1 MKYILTESQV
11 EKIYESFSIE
21 DLKNWFKYIFKLDKE
36 KHLGADSYNRYLMIK
51 AFQKYVDLIFKYT
64 KRDIKFDGVNGMNV
78 GTVWQEPWGEDFSKP
93 ELPPSRLDYTVRV
106 YPNLDESNPPYSE
119 QQFQEQYQNFQRVF
133 EDYARGMALDVIQPV
148 EDKRTNNVKIK
159 FDFLKIKPKKTK
171 SEMNED
177 KDAKFLKCVNC
188 KKKFTQ
194 TIYKGKKSLPIC
206 PHCGTHNKK
215 DSDERTEQ

>member
-1 MKYILTESQV
+1 
-11 EKIYESFSIE
+11 
-21 DLKNWFKYIFKLDKE
+21 
-36 KHLGADSYNRYLMIK
+36 
-51 AFQKYVDLIFKYT
+51 
-64 KRDIKFDGVNGMNV
+64 
-78 GTVWQEPWGEDFSKP
+78 
-93 ELPPSRLDYTVRV
+93 
-106 YPNLDESNPPYSE
+106 
-119 QQFQEQYQNFQRVF
+119 
-133 EDYARGMALDVIQPV
+133 
-148 EDKRTNNVKIK
+148 KRTNNVKIK

-215 DSDERTEQ
+215 DSDERTDR